1 MLKTFVLAV
10 SFSMSPQAKEANMKI
25 NKWDYIKLKKICTKK
40 EASNKNQKTTY
51 QKKKILAKHVPERG
65 LKPKIYN
72 EPNLTTEKQPDLKMR
87 RGSK

>member
-40 EASNKNQKTTY
+40 EASNKIK
-51 QKKKILAKHVPERG
+51 
-65 LKPKIYN
+65 
-72 EPNLTTEKQPDLKMR
+72 KQPTKKRRYLQNMYLK
-87 RGSK
+87 GG